1 MIRLFVAFILLQF
14 SSYVLA
20 DEVNSSSPLSIHLE
34 HSQLKAGH
42 ATWVSLRYTTDGYG
56 YIKAKPI
63 VKWTVP
69 SGVTV
74 DQITYQAP
82 AGINGDFGYDD
93 GLTIMARLSVA
104 ENYTQNSMNLS
115 IDSEWQTCINTCLN
129 TCSSQHQTSE
139 AQLSINDSSIVDA
152 AKTELFTE
160 ARLNMPDLSPWNSVI
175 EGNAL
180 RIYMDEIESKSIN
193 SVSYYAIESGVKSTD
208 TNNVYS
214 FNNNALSININLIST
229 KDIPNSITGI
239 LSIDSALG
247 QKSYLLN
254 SQVKTVRKLPAKFT
268 SIPSAVPSISL
279 WQAMVFSLLGGL
291 ILNLMPCVFP
301 ILSLKA
307 FAFISAGSR
316 SKHERHMEG
325 WSYTAGILVS
335 FAVIVT
341 VLLAL
346 RSSGAMIGWGFQ
358 LQEPKFVALMVI
370 ILTMVAL
377 SLAGIFHMTLGRAEG
392 AGAALAQKDGPKG
405 AFFTGVLA
413 TLVAT
418 PCTAPLMAPAIGF
431 ALTQSA
437 PVIIMVFMM
446 LGLGLALPFLA
457 LSYSGKL
464 AAKMP
469 RPGPWM
475 EKVKQ
480 GLAFPMLMTALWLL
494 YVYVQQTNVASLFI
508 LLIAII
514 SLSFIIWLRDQFTGT
529 IVRNILLIAIVTVA
543 ILGINQD
550 NTPPTTD
557 IEITEYS
564 AEKIDKMRKD
574 GKPVF
579 VYFTADW
586 CITCKVNERIA
597 LFKPETIAAFKNGN
611 ITLMKG
617 DWTNRNDEIAKVLAR
632 YERAGVPLYLYFK
645 KGASS
650 PVILPEIITVN
661 TIIKVISD

>member
-14 SSYVLA
+14 SSYA
-20 DEVNSSSPLSIHLE
+20 FAEEVNPSSPVRINLE

-42 ATWVSLRYTTDGYG
+42 STWVSINYTPDAYG

-63 VKWTVP
+63 VQWSMP

-82 AGINGDFGYDD
+82 VGINGDFGYDD
-93 GLTIMARLSVA
+93 GLTIMARLNVA
-104 ENYTQNSMNLS
+104 KDYQPNSINLS
-115 IDSEWQTCINTCLN
+115 VDSEWQTCVNTCLN
-129 TCSSQHQTSE
+129 TCSRQHQTSN
-139 AQLSINDSSIVDA
+139 AQLSIGGNSVVDDA
-152 AKTELFTE
+152 RAEIFTD
-160 ARLNMPDLSPWNSVI
+160 ARLIMPGLSPWNSVI
-175 EGNAL
+175 EGNIL
-180 RIYMDEIESKSIN
+180 RIYMEETESKGIK
-193 SVSYYAIESGVKSTD
+193 SVSYYAIDTGIISTVY
-208 TNNVYS
+208 NNIYS
-214 FNNNALSININLIST
+214 FNNNGLSINTNLAFVDDT
-229 KDIPNSITGI
+229 PNSITGI
-239 LSIDSALG
+239 LSIDSASG
-247 QKSYLLN
+247 PKSYLLTSHVTPVN
-254 SQVKTVRKLPAKFT
+254 KSPAKLAP
-268 SIPSAVPSISL
+268 IPSTEPSISL
-279 WQAMVFSLLGGL
+279 WKAMIFSLIGGL

-316 SKHERHMEG
+316 SKHERHIEG

-335 FAVIVT
+335 FAVIVS

-346 RSSGAMIGWGFQ
+346 RSSGEMIGWGFQ
-358 LQEPKFVALMVI
+358 LQEPKFIALLVI

-392 AGAALAQKDGPKG
+392 AGTALAQKDGPKG

-437 PVIIMVFMM
+437 FVIIAIFMM

-457 LSYSGKL
+457 LSYSCTL

-494 YVYVQQTNVASLFI
+494 YVYVQQTDVASLFI
-508 LLIAII
+508 LLFAII
-514 SLSFIIWLRDQFTGT
+514 IISFIIWLRDQFTGT
-529 IVRNILLIAIVTVA
+529 MVRNILLVSIVVVTFFSV
-543 ILGINQD
+543 NQD
-550 NTPPTTD
+550 NKPPSKD

-564 AEKIDKMRKD
+564 ADKLSKLRAN

-597 LFKPETIAAFKNGN
+597 LFKPETIAAFNNGN
-611 ITLMKG
+611 VTLMRG
-617 DWTNRNDEIAKVLAR
+617 DWTNRNDEIARVLAS

-645 KGASS
+645 KDASS
-650 PVILPEIITVN
+650 PIVLPEIITVN
-661 TIIKVISD
+661 TILDVISD